1 MTLGERS
8 VSMINKSQI
17 DDDDDKDKDK
27 EEEEEE
33 SEAPVDVEA
42 AAAAAISP
50 LILVFSLIM
59 FVLRSSRNLPD
70 REANMNLCD
79 LISRVSSSS
88 LLVVIA
94 EFKS

>member
-17 DDDDDKDKDK
+17 DDDDKDKDK

>member
-42 AAAAAISP
+42 AAAAASP

>member
-17 DDDDDKDKDK
+17 DDDDKDKDK

-33 SEAPVDVEA
+33 SEAPVDVEAA